1 MAEVKAP
8 RRQVMK
14 RTFYVSD
21 VKWTSQQPQS
31 ASTSNIK
38 NEFLCS
44 VYFPRRLETNLWLKS
59 PFFISETSPLLWIRR
74 RRMRLRER
82 KNISGDSIEGLKSM
96 QSLRKELRRNI
107 YSARFGRCQR
117 RKLCGIYDIHEL
129 ESFRGDLLIC
139 NEVKIE
145 FLWHNLTRALE
156 YFH

>member
-1 MAEVKAP
+1 MKAP

-59 PFFISETSPLLWIRR
+59 PFFISKASSVQWIRR
-74 RRMRLRER
+74 RRMRLTKTEKSFLRR
-82 KNISGDSIEGLKSM
+82 HSIEGLKSM
-96 QSLRKELRRNI
+96 QSSRKELRRNI
-107 YSARFGRCQR
+107 YSARFWPMSAAKTLRNLWYSWVG
-117 RKLCGIYDIHEL
+117 EL
-129 ESFRGDLLIC
+129 SGDLLIC
-139 NEVKIE
+139 DEVKIE
-145 FLWHNLTRALE
+145 FLWRNLTSKLE